1 MSVGTFTTAKPGD
14 RLEQVSVKRDGTR
27 RIRVIE
33 LLSAP
38 SLSSPAAYRI
48 LRNDAHPHR
57 VGKTGSIRRVD
68 LESKYHAA

>member
-1 MSVGTFTTAKPGD
+1 M
-14 RLEQVSVKRDGTR
+14 RRDGTR

-33 LLSAP
+33 MLSAP

-57 VGKTGSIRRVD
+57 VGKTGSVCRVD
-68 LESKYHAA
+68 LERKYRAA